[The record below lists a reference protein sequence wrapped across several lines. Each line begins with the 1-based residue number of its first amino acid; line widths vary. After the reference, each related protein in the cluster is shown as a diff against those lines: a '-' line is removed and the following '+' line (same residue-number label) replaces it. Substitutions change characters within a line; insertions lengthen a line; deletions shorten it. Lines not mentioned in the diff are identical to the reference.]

1 MFGLGGYVSFPISV
15 AAKMLNIPLMIYE
28 NNMVLGRTNS
38 YLLPFAKKILLA
50 TDTISNYPPKYKTKI
65 KKVGH
70 VIREDI
76 LNYSPLQNKKQNGH
90 FSILVLGG
98 SQGAEIFGIIIPKV
112 IKRMNENGFKIK
124 IYHQCIKNQEEK
136 LKNFYR
142 ENNISNNVF
151 EFTDNILEFIL
162 KSDIAISRC
171 GASTTA
177 ELVYTNTPFIAVPY
191 PHAVDN
197 HQYWNAKHYEEKGH
211 CWIIEQSNFNNETL
225 FNLIIKIF
233 KDKKKIIDAK
243 ENMEKNDF
251 RFTYQN
257 IENAIKD
264 II

>member
-1 MFGLGGYVSFPISV
+1 
-15 AAKMLNIPLMIYE
+15 
-28 NNMVLGRTNS
+28 
-38 YLLPFAKKILLA
+38 
-50 TDTISNYPPKYKTKI
+50 
-65 KKVGH
+65 
-70 VIREDI
+70 
-76 LNYSPLQNKKQNGH
+76 
-90 FSILVLGG
+90 
-98 SQGAEIFGIIIPKV
+98 
-112 IKRMNENGFKIK
+112 MNENGFKIK